1 MPVFAAV
8 DIGSNSVRLSI
19 AELRRGRL
27 IPLHQDREVTRL
39 GEGVFRNGSLD
50 PQAMAQTLKVL
61 RRFHRAVQSYAVDR
75 TRVVATSAM
84 RDSDNSALFAE
95 WLKTVTGWNLDI
107 ITGLEEGRLIHLGV
121 ISSMR
126 TPPPK
131 LLLID
136 LGGGSCELTLS
147 EKGHIK
153 EIVTLPLGA
162 VRLTGE
168 FIHHEPPQPSEIKR
182 LNEFISQ
189 EVEHVARQIIRADAR
204 TVIATSGT
212 AAALAGAA
220 ESLRMRMSRNPS
232 VSQAVAAK
240 LAQRLAKLTA
250 RQRAAIKGINS
261 KRAQIIVAGAA
272 VYSQVLHACRL
283 KGFRYSPLGLR
294 DGILAQMAAEYD
306 QHTRSHR
313 QLESDRQDVLL
324 NTGRRYGVDL
334 ENAEQVRRLAL
345 SLFDQSRRLHG
356 LNKDCREWIAAAA
369 MLYEVGMYINPVGL
383 HRHAY
388 YVISRSELYGF
399 TPLQRTII
407 ATVARFQGNSK
418 PQLRD
423 RLIKLLPA
431 QIRSDVIKSIAILRV
446 ARALN
451 QGRRSAVDSIRA
463 ATKNGDLIITVKA
476 GRGGADLELWAGEKE
491 VPYFREVFGRELVFK
506 AA

>member
-19 AELRRGRL
+19 AELRRGRFVA
-27 IPLHQDREVTRL
+27 LHQDREVTRL
-39 GEGVFRNGSLD
+39 GEGVFRDGSLN
-50 PQAMAQTLKVL
+50 PQAMAHTLKVL
-61 RRFHRAVQSYAVDR
+61 RRFHRAVQSYAVER

-84 RDSDNSALFAE
+84 RDSNNSNLFAE
-95 WLKTVTGWNLDI
+95 WLKTVTGWTLEI

-121 ISSMR
+121 LSNLR

-147 EKGHIK
+147 QKGHIK
-153 EIVTLPLGA
+153 EIVTLPVGA
-162 VRLTGE
+162 VRLTEE
-168 FIHHEPPQPSEIKR
+168 FIRHEPPTKSELKR
-182 LNEFISQ
+182 LHDFIAQ
-189 EVEHVARQIIRADAR
+189 EVGHVSRQIIRADAR

-220 ESLRMRMSRNPS
+220 QSLRLSRSPA
-232 VSQAVAAK
+232 VSRTVADK
-240 LAQRLAKLTA
+240 LVKRLSKLTP
-250 RQRAAIKGINS
+250 RQRAAIKGINP

-272 VYSQVLHACRL
+272 VYAHVLHACGL

-313 QLESDRQDVLL
+313 QLESDREDVLL
-324 NTGRRYGVDL
+324 NTARRYGVDV
-334 ENAEQVRRLAL
+334 ENAEQVRKLGLA
-345 SLFDQSRRLHG
+345 LFDQTRRMHG
-356 LNKDCREWIAAAA
+356 LSKDYREWVAAAA

-399 TPLQRTII
+399 TPIQRTII

-423 RLIKLLPA
+423 RLIKQLPA
-431 QIRSDVIKSIAILRV
+431 QIRSDVIKATAILRV

-451 QGRRSAVDSIRA
+451 QGRRSAVESVRA
-463 ATKNGDLIITVKA
+463 TVRAGEIIVTVKA
-476 GRGGADLELWAGEKE
+476 GRGGCDLELWAGEKE
-491 VPYFREVFGRELVFK
+491 VAYFREVFGRELVFK
-506 AA
+506 LV

>member
-39 GEGVFRNGSLD
+39 GESVFRDGQLS

-61 RRFHRAVQSYAVDR
+61 RRFHRAVQSYAVER
-75 TRVVATSAM
+75 TRVVATSAL
-84 RDSDNSALFAE
+84 RDSSNGHVFAE
-95 WLKTVTGWNLDI
+95 WLKTSTGWKREI

-121 ISSMR
+121 VSNLR
-126 TPPPK
+126 TPPPR

-136 LGGGSCELTLS
+136 LGGGSCELTRS
-147 EKGHIK
+147 EAGHIK

-162 VRLTGE
+162 VRLTEE
-168 FIHHEPPQPSEIKR
+168 FIRHDPPNKDEMKR
-182 LNEFISQ
+182 LHGFIDQ
-189 EVEHVARQIIRADAR
+189 EVAHVSPQLIRAGAR
-204 TVIATSGT
+204 SVIATSGT
-212 AAALAGAA
+212 AAALTGAA
-220 ESLRMRMSRNPS
+220 QSMGLSRGGA
-232 VSQAVAAK
+232 VSQSVAARLVK
-240 LAQRLAKLTA
+240 KLAKLSA
-250 RQRAAIKGINS
+250 RQRAAIKGINP

-272 VYSQVLHACRL
+272 VYAQVLHACGL

-294 DGILAQMAAEYD
+294 DGLLAQMAAEYD

-324 NTGRRYGVDL
+324 KTARRYGVDL
-334 ENAEQVRRLAL
+334 ENAGQVSKLAL
-345 SLFDQSRRLHG
+345 SLFDQTRAVHG
-356 LNKDCREWIAAAA
+356 LNKEWREWIAAAA
-369 MLYEVGMYINPVGL
+369 MLYEVGIYINPVGL

-388 YVISRSELYGF
+388 YVISRSELFGF
-399 TPLQRTII
+399 TPLERGII
-407 ATVARFQGNSK
+407 ATVARFQGNSR

-431 QIRSDVIKSIAILRV
+431 QVRSDALKSIAILRV

-451 QGRRSAVDSIRA
+451 QGRRSAVNSVRA
-463 ATKNGDLIITVKA
+463 AARGGDVIVNVRA

-491 VPYFREVFGRELVFK
+491 VSYFREVLGRELVFK
-506 AA
+506 LA

>member
-1 MPVFAAV
+1 
-8 DIGSNSVRLSI
+8 
-19 AELRRGRL
+19 
-27 IPLHQDREVTRL
+27 
-39 GEGVFRNGSLD
+39 
-50 PQAMAQTLKVL
+50 
-61 RRFHRAVQSYAVDR
+61 
-75 TRVVATSAM
+75 VVGTSAL
-84 RDSDNSALFAE
+84 RDCNNARLFAE
-95 WLKTVTGWNLDI
+95 WIKTATGWHLEV

-131 LLLID
+131 LLLLD

-153 EIVTLPLGA
+153 EIVSLPLGA
-162 VRLTGE
+162 VRLTQE
-168 FIHHEPPQPSEIKR
+168 FIHHDPPNKADLKR
-182 LNEFISQ
+182 LHEFIVQ
-189 EVEHVARQIIRADAR
+189 EVANVSRKMTRAAVPL
-204 TVIATSGT
+204 VIATSGT

-220 ESLRMRMSRNPS
+220 NSLRLSRGSN
-232 VSQAVAAK
+232 VSQAVAEK
-240 LAQRLAKLTA
+240 LAERLAKLTD

-272 VYSQVLHACRL
+272 VYAHVLHACGL

-294 DGILAQMAAEYD
+294 DGILAQMSAEYD

-313 QLESDRQDVLL
+313 QLKADRQDVLL
-324 NTGRRYGVDL
+324 NTSKRYGVDL
-334 ENAEQVRRLAL
+334 ENAEQVSKLAL
-345 SLFDQSRRLHG
+345 ELFDQLKSVHG
-356 LNKDCREWIAAAA
+356 LNKECREWIDAAA
-369 MLYEVGMYINPVGL
+369 MLYEVGIYINPVGL

-399 TPLQRTII
+399 TPMQRKII
-407 ATVARFQGNSK
+407 ATIARFQGNSK

-431 QIRSDVIKSIAILRV
+431 QIRSDVIKATAILRV

-451 QGRRSAVDSIRA
+451 QGRRSSVESIRA
-463 ATKNGDLIITVKA
+463 IARGGDVTLAVKA

-491 VPYFREVFGRELVFK
+491 RVYFRAVFGRELIFK
-506 AA
+506 LV

>member
-19 AELRRGRL
+19 AEMRRGRL
-27 IPLHQDREVTRL
+27 IALHQDREVTRL
-39 GEGVFRNGSLD
+39 GEGVFRDGNLD
-50 PQAMAQTLKVL
+50 PQAMAHTLKVL
-61 RRFHRAVQSYAVDR
+61 RRFHKAAQSYAVER
-75 TRVVATSAM
+75 TRVVATSAL
-84 RDSDNSALFAE
+84 RDSTNGHVFAD
-95 WLKTVTGWNLDI
+95 WLKTATGWKLEI

-121 ISSMR
+121 IANLR

-153 EIVTLPLGA
+153 EIVTLPIGA
-162 VRLTGE
+162 VRLTQE
-168 FIHHEPPQPSEIKR
+168 FIHHDPPNKDELKR
-182 LNEFISQ
+182 LHEFIVQ
-189 EVEHVARQIIRADAR
+189 EVAHVSRHIIRAEAS

-220 ESLRMRMSRNPS
+220 QTLELTRGGG
-232 VSQAVAAK
+232 VSQMMADK
-240 LAQRLAKLTA
+240 LVKRLSKLTL
-250 RQRAAIKGINS
+250 RQRAAIKGINQ

-272 VYSQVLHACRL
+272 VYAHVLHACGLR
-283 KGFRYSPLGLR
+283 GFRYSPLGLR

-306 QHTRSHR
+306 QRSRSRR
-313 QLESDRQDVLL
+313 QLESDREDVLL
-324 NTGRRYGVDL
+324 STGKRYGVDR
-334 ENAEQVRRLAL
+334 ENAEQVRKLAL
-345 SLFDQSRRLHG
+345 SLFDQLRRVHG
-356 LNKDCREWIAAAA
+356 LTKDWREWIAAAA

-388 YVISRSELYGF
+388 YVISSSELFGF
-399 TPLQRTII
+399 TPLQRSII
-407 ATVARFQGNSK
+407 ATIGRFQGNSK

-431 QIRSDVIKSIAILRV
+431 QIRSDVIKSIAVLRV

-451 QGRRSAVDSIRA
+451 QGRRSAVDSVRA
-463 ATKNGDLIITVKA
+463 VVRNGDVTLIAKA
-476 GRGGADLELWAGEKE
+476 HRGGADLELWAGEKE
-491 VPYFREVFGRELVFK
+491 VSYFREVFGRELTFK
-506 AA
+506 LA

>member
-27 IPLHQDREVTRL
+27 VALHQDREVTRL
-39 GEGVFRNGSLD
+39 GEGVFRDGNLD

-61 RRFHRAVQSYAVDR
+61 RRFHRAVQSHAVER
-75 TRVVATSAM
+75 TRVVGTSAL
-84 RDSDNSALFAE
+84 RDTNNARLFAE
-95 WLKTVTGWNLDI
+95 WVKTVTGWNLEI
-107 ITGLEEGRLIHLGV
+107 ISGLEEGRLIHLGV
-121 ISSMR
+121 ISSLR

-162 VRLTGE
+162 VRLTQE
-168 FIHHEPPQPSEIKR
+168 FIQHDPPNNPELKR
-182 LNEFISQ
+182 LHEFIVQ
-189 EVEHVARQIIRADAR
+189 EVARVSRQINRADVGV
-204 TVIATSGT
+204 VIATSGT
-212 AAALAGAA
+212 AAALAGGAQ
-220 ESLRMRMSRNPS
+220 SLRLSRS
-232 VSQAVAAK
+232 GAVSQAVAAK
-240 LAQRLAKLTA
+240 LAKRLARLTE
-250 RQRAAIKGINS
+250 RQRAAIKGINH

-272 VYSQVLHACRL
+272 VYAHVLAACGI

-294 DGILAQMAAEYD
+294 DGILAQMSAEYD

-313 QLESDRQDVLL
+313 QLEADRQDVLL
-324 NTGRRYGVDL
+324 NTCRRYGVDP
-334 ENAEQVRRLAL
+334 EHAEHVRKLAL
-345 SLFDQSRRLHG
+345 ALFDQTRRMHG
-356 LNKDCREWIAAAA
+356 LSGDCREWIAAAA
-369 MLYEVGMYINPVGL
+369 MLFEVGMYVNPVGL

-388 YVISRSELYGF
+388 YVISSSELFGF
-399 TPLQRTII
+399 TPMQRKII

-418 PQLRD
+418 PHFRD
-423 RLIKLLPA
+423 RLIKMLPA
-431 QIRSDVIKSIAILRV
+431 QIRSDVIKSTAILRV

-451 QGRRSAVDSIRA
+451 QGRRSAVESIRVA
-463 ATKNGDLIITVKA
+463 ARGGEVTLAVKA

-491 VPYFREVFGRELVFK
+491 RAYFREVFGRELGFEVV
-506 AA
+506 